1 MLLIITSITT
11 IGGAI
16 GVGFAFALGVTL
28 VLIGLFS
35 YLMGLYEKGRVAR
48 AAKPKR

>member
-1 MLLIITSITT
+1 MLLLIPSITT

-35 YLMGLYEKGRVAR
+35 YPMGLYEKGRVAR